1 MSRKKNGHNIIFCSF
16 LQNRPWPWSCYSA
29 DYYTCSESKS
39 QSMPPK
45 KLEHTC
51 IKTDEVAAAQVKSKT
66 EKKKREKENV
76 DLWVSEWISNLT
88 CLFSLFLT

>member
-1 MSRKKNGHNIIFCSF
+1 
-16 LQNRPWPWSCYSA
+16 
-29 DYYTCSESKS
+29 
-39 QSMPPK
+39 MPPK

-76 DLWVSEWISNLT
+76 DL
-88 CLFSLFLT
+88 